1 MFQLYKDL
9 KIAYYAIALSVVIPL
24 VVYGGWE
31 EKVGPIVW
39 AFIMPFIIA
48 IAVEIIAIKR
58 FNALNKIRE
67 VNCNIAEYRSELEK
81 LRINCK
87 NAKTLYTVNMN
98 LIAALLDSGRSAE
111 ALNLLQAINPK
122 FFGKGAMGVYNR
134 GVYLNNFAYAYIRL
148 GDLESAERM
157 LLDMKQC
164 IDDPKIKNLAKEKNL
179 LFDLYTTKKILIQ
192 IEKGNL
198 EGAEQILLMMMEK
211 AKSNLWQVNTS
222 YNLAKVYLQKGN
234 AEQAKRYIDF
244 VMKYGGDTVYKSEIS
259 KMI

>member
-9 KIAYYAIALSVVIPL
+9 KIAYYVIALSVAIPL
-24 VVYGGWE
+24 AAYGGWE
-31 EKVGPIVW
+31 EKVGLIVW
-39 AFIMPFIIA
+39 ALIIPLIIA
-48 IAVEIIAIKR
+48 IVIESIAIKR

-98 LIAALLDSGRSAE
+98 LTAALLEMGSNQE
-111 ALNLLQAINPK
+111 ALNLLYGINPQLL
-122 FFGKGAMGVYNR
+122 GKGSVGVNNR
-134 GVYLNNFAYAYIRL
+134 GAYFNNLAYAYIRL
-148 GDLESAERM
+148 GDLESAERV

-164 IDDPKIKNLAKEKNL
+164 IDDPKIKNLEKQKNL
-179 LFDLYTTKKILIQ
+179 LFDFYTSKKALIE

-211 AKSNLWQVNTS
+211 AKSNLWQVSTS
-222 YNLAKVYLQKGN
+222 YSLAKVYLQKGN

>member
-9 KIAYYAIALSVVIPL
+9 KIAYYAIALSVAIPL
-24 VVYGGWE
+24 AAYGGWE

-39 AFIMPFIIA
+39 ALIMPFIIA
-48 IAVEIIAIKR
+48 IVIESIAIKR

-98 LIAALLDSGRSAE
+98 LIAALLDMGSYQE
-111 ALNLLQAINPK
+111 ALNLLHGINPQLL
-122 FFGKGAMGVYNR
+122 GKGSVGVNNR
-134 GVYLNNFAYAYIRL
+134 GAYFNNLACAYICL
-148 GDLESAERM
+148 GDLESAERV

-179 LFDLYTTKKILIQ
+179 LFDLYTMKKILIL

-211 AKSNLWQVNTS
+211 AKSNLWQVSTS

>member
-9 KIAYYAIALSVVIPL
+9 KIAYYAIALSVAIPL
-24 VVYGGWE
+24 AAYGGWE

-39 AFIMPFIIA
+39 ALIMPFIIA
-48 IAVEIIAIKR
+48 IVIESIAIKR

-98 LIAALLDSGRSAE
+98 LIAALLDMGSYQE
-111 ALNLLQAINPK
+111 ALNLLHGINPQLL
-122 FFGKGAMGVYNR
+122 GKGSVGVNNR
-134 GVYLNNFAYAYIRL
+134 GAYFNNLACAYICL
-148 GDLESAERM
+148 GDLESAERV

-179 LFDLYTTKKILIQ
+179 LFDLYTMKKILIQ

-211 AKSNLWQVNTS
+211 AKSNLWQVSTS